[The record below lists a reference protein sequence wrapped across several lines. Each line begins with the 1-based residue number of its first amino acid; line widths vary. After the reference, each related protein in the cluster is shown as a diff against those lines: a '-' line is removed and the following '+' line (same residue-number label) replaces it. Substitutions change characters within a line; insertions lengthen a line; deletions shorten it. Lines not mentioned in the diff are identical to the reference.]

1 MPAAPK
7 VVAPNVFSLRLAR
20 RIRAVAS
27 IRRRLDPHRK
37 HDDAIQWHE
46 ENVKPS
52 LVSDPDARRAH
63 GNAADVPR
71 DSSFVVL

>member
-1 MPAAPK
+1 
-7 VVAPNVFSLRLAR
+7 VPNVSSLRLAR
-20 RIRAVAS
+20 HIRAFAS
-27 IRRRLDPHRK
+27 FRRRLDPHGK

-52 LVSDPDARRAH
+52 LVSKPGVRRAY